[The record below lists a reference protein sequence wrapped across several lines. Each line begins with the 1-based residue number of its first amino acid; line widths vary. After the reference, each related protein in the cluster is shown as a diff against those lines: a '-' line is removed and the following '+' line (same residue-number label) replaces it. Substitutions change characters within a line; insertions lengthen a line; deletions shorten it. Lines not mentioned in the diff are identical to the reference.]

1 MRILC
6 GTDLVA
12 IERFKRILEKN
23 ESSFIN
29 KCFTPKEQ
37 EYCLAKGG
45 GKGAAESFAARFAAK
60 EACGKAL
67 GTGIMSEGIGL
78 TDIEVMN
85 DGRGAPYLVLSG
97 KAKEKAEELGVFSM
111 SVSLTHDGGMAAASG
126 GFHRRPTSQHGAAAS
141 SS

>member
-6 GTDLVA
+6 GTDLVE

-29 KCFTPKEQ
+29 KCFTQKEQ
-37 EYCLAKGG
+37 EYCRSKAG
-45 GKGAAESFAARFAAK
+45 GKSAAESFAARFAAK

-78 TDIEVMN
+78 TDIEVVT
-85 DGRGAPYLVLSG
+85 DGKGTPHLELKGR
-97 KAKEKAEELGVFSM
+97 AKEKADELGVFSV
-111 SVSLTHDGGMAAASG
+111 SVSLTHDGGMAAAYCTMLAEG
-126 GFHRRPTSQHGAAAS
+126 KDNVPDEV
-141 SS
+141 

>member
-6 GTDLVA
+6 GTDLVE

-37 EYCLAKGG
+37 DYCRSKAG
-45 GKGAAESFAARFAAK
+45 GKGAAESYAARFAAK

-78 TDIEVMN
+78 TDIEVVTDEKGMPHLELK
-85 DGRGAPYLVLSG
+85 GR
-97 KAKEKAEELGVFSM
+97 AKEKADELGVFSV
-111 SVSLTHDGGMAAASG
+111 SVSLTHDGGMAAAYCTMLAEG
-126 GFHRRPTSQHGAAAS
+126 KDNIPDEV
-141 SS
+141 

>member
-6 GTDLVA
+6 GTDLVE

-29 KCFTPKEQ
+29 KCFTQNEQ
-37 EYCLAKGG
+37 DYCRSKAG

-78 TDIEVMN
+78 TDIEVMTDN
-85 DGRGAPYLVLSG
+85 KGTPHLELKGR
-97 KAKEKAEELGVFSM
+97 AKEKADELGVFSV
-111 SVSLTHDGGMAAASG
+111 SVSLTHDGGMAAAYCTMLAEG
-126 GFHRRPTSQHGAAAS
+126 KDNVPDEVQ
-141 SS
+141 

>member
-6 GTDLVA
+6 GTDLVE

-29 KCFTPKEQ
+29 KCFTQKEQ
-37 EYCLAKGG
+37 DYCRSKAG

-78 TDIEVMN
+78 TDIEVVT
-85 DGRGAPYLVLSG
+85 DDKGTPHLELKGR
-97 KAKEKAEELGVFSM
+97 AKEKADELGVFSV
-111 SVSLTHDGGMAAASG
+111 SVSLTHDGGMAAAYCTMLAEG
-126 GFHRRPTSQHGAAAS
+126 KDTVPDEV
-141 SS
+141 

>member
-6 GTDLVA
+6 GTDLVE

-29 KCFTPKEQ
+29 KCFTQNEQ
-37 EYCLAKGG
+37 DYCRSKAG

-78 TDIEVMN
+78 TDIEVVTDN
-85 DGRGAPYLVLSG
+85 KGTPHLELKGR
-97 KAKEKAEELGVFSM
+97 AKEKADELGVFSV
-111 SVSLTHDGGMAAASG
+111 SVSLTHDGGMAAAYCTMLAEG
-126 GFHRRPTSQHGAAAS
+126 KDNVPDEVQ
-141 SS
+141 

>member
-1 MRILC
+1 MEILC
-6 GTDLVA
+6 GTDLVE
-12 IERFKRILEKN
+12 IERFKKILERQDTG
-23 ESSFIN
+23 FIN

-37 EYCLAKGG
+37 ETCSRKAG
-45 GKGAAESFAARFAAK
+45 GKRAAESYAARFAAK

-85 DGRGAPYLVLSG
+85 DVKGAPYLVLSG

-111 SVSLTHDGGMAAASG
+111 SVSLTHDGGMAAAYCTMLAE
-126 GFHRRPTSQHGAAAS
+126 RKDKN
-141 SS
+141 

>member
-45 GKGAAESFAARFAAK
+45 GKCAAESFAARFAAK

-78 TDIEVMN
+78 TDIEVVT
-85 DGRGAPYLVLSG
+85 DAKGTPHLELKGR
-97 KAKEKAEELGVFSM
+97 AKEKAEELGVFSV
-111 SVSLTHDGGMAAASG
+111 SVSLTHDGGMAAAYCTMLAEG
-126 GFHRRPTSQHGAAAS
+126 KDNVPDEV
-141 SS
+141 

>member
-6 GTDLVA
+6 GTDLVE

-29 KCFTPKEQ
+29 KCFTQNEQ
-37 EYCLAKGG
+37 DYCRSKAS

-78 TDIEVMN
+78 TDIEVVTDN
-85 DGRGAPYLVLSG
+85 KGTPHLELKGR
-97 KAKEKAEELGVFSM
+97 AKEKADELGVFSV
-111 SVSLTHDGGMAAASG
+111 SVSLTHDGGMAAAYCTMLAEG
-126 GFHRRPTSQHGAAAS
+126 KDNVPDEVQ
-141 SS
+141 